1 MTGTII
7 KKFFDEL
14 YPKDLAYEWD
24 NVGLQVGTL
33 NKEITGILLSLDL
46 TKEIVEEAI
55 EKNVNLIIVHHPL
68 VFKPLY
74 NILTDSYKG
83 NLIEKLIKQDIALYV
98 SHTNYDLG
106 HSGMNQVLAD
116 LLELTAQEPLEM
128 MTETH
133 GIGKIGQVNPMA
145 LDDAIQYI
153 KEKLS
158 IKHARLITKKNG
170 KTVKTIA
177 ISGGSGASHM
187 FEAKRKGADIY
198 LTGDISYHHAHD
210 MLQMGLTALDIGH
223 YAEKHFAKALKEE
236 LITYGVDAPIYES
249 QVDLDPFT
257 FV

>member
-1 MTGTII
+1 MNGVII
-7 KKFFDEL
+7 KQFFDEF

-33 NKEITGILLSLDL
+33 NKELTGILLSLDL
-46 TKEIVEEAI
+46 TKEVVEEAI
-55 EKNVNLIIVHHPL
+55 NQEVNLIIVHHPL

-83 NLIEKLIKQDIALYV
+83 NLIEKLIKNDIALFV

-116 LLELTAQEPLEM
+116 LLKLTNQEPLEM
-128 MTETH
+128 MTDSH
-133 GIGKIGQVNPMA
+133 GIGKIGQVKAMK
-145 LDDAIQYI
+145 LDDAITYI
-153 KEKLS
+153 KDHLDIS
-158 IKHARLITKKNG
+158 HARLITKKNG

-223 YAEKHFAKALKEE
+223 YAEKHFSKALKKE
-236 LITYGVDAPIYES
+236 LTNYGVNVPIFES
-249 QVDLDPFT
+249 RVDLDPFT